1 MTILINIDVPSL
13 AEGESFYAAA
23 FALIPGRRLGP
34 DVLEMTGW
42 PSPVYLLQKSAGTI
56 GAGRDFRNYARHWTP
71 LHLDIVVTDLGK
83 ALARAIEAGASL
95 EQDASPAPFGRIA
108 MLSDPFGH
116 GFCLIEFSGGGY
128 DEMVGLEP

>member
-23 FALIPGRRLGP
+23 FGLIPGRRLGP

-42 PSPVYLLQKSAGTI
+42 PAPVYLLRKSPGTI
-56 GAGRDFRNYARHWTP
+56 GAGSDCRKYGRHWTP

-95 EQDASPAPFGRIA
+95 ERHASPAPFGRIA

-128 DEMVGLEP
+128 DDMVGIES